1 MFMTATGQFREI
13 VVMPAGALSRGFI
26 VAGGLQAPC
35 ALGRAGRSA
44 HKREGDGA
52 TPVGRFRL
60 IGALYRP
67 DRLSRPRT
75 ALPATA
81 IAPTS
86 GWCDDPAD
94 RAYNRPVELPYAGR
108 HERLWRDD
116 HLYDLVVVIDYN
128 VTRPRKGAGSA
139 IFLHLA
145 TPDFSPTAGC
155 VAVSLPT
162 MRRLLPRLGPG
173 TMIAIR

>member
-1 MFMTATGQFREI
+1 MTATGQFREI
-13 VVMPAGALSRGFI
+13 VVVPAASRSRGVI
-26 VAGGLQAPC
+26 HVGGIQARC

-52 TPVGRFRL
+52 TPVGTFRL
-60 IGALYRP
+60 LGVLYRP
-67 DRLSRPRT
+67 DRLPRPRT
-75 ALPATA
+75 RLPVTA
-81 IAPTS
+81 ITPQA

-128 VTRPRKGAGSA
+128 VSRPQKGAGSA
-139 IFLHLA
+139 IFLHLPRDGFA
-145 TPDFSPTAGC
+145 PTEGC
-155 VAVSLPT
+155 VAVSLAT
-162 MRRLLPRLGPG
+162 MRRLLPRLGPQ
-173 TMIAIR
+173 TLITIR